1 MSRQPCSQLVQVAST
16 LTEVTASAD
25 PRQAPTAQEDQ
36 ALRTH
41 SYLREQL
48 DELTARHA
56 LLMHA
61 TVLAD
66 AAEAAIPAA
75 RAAIASASQTTETQG
90 RRRTIADVIAGG
102 EAFMPQVDM
111 AEGHIAQS
119 LIAQRQLTR
128 DALRRLFPHI
138 VGSTGLHVLR
148 NQLIEHSGLGR
159 DAYNQAYRRVA
170 DGPQRTRIAEL
181 PGKIRDLEHD
191 LPEGS
196 LSECP
201 ATARGADPP
210 PATVRPPA
218 PQDPS
223 RLAGSAGPSHLTRSF
238 R

>member
-1 MSRQPCSQLVQVAST
+1 
-16 LTEVTASAD
+16 
-25 PRQAPTAQEDQ
+25 
-36 ALRTH
+36 
-41 SYLREQL
+41 
-48 DELTARHA
+48 
-56 LLMHA
+56 MHA

-90 RRRTIADVIAGG
+90 RRRTIADVIAGQ

-111 AEGHIAQS
+111 AEDRIAQS

-159 DAYNQAYRRVA
+159 DACNQAYRRVA

-201 ATARGADPP
+201 ATVRGADPP

-223 RLAGSAGPSHLTRSF
+223 RLAGSAGSSHLTRSF